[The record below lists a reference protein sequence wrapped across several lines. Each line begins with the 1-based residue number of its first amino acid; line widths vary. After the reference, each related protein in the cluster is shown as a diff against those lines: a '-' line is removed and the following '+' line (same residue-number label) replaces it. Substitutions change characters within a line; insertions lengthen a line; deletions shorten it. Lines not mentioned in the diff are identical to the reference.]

1 MLWKEL
7 LKGTEKGKW
16 VGDPSHGAADGG
28 GAFLRA
34 PQGAKE
40 IFHEGNGS
48 LQGNSDLRNV
58 PLVGHS
64 LAQNL

>member
-1 MLWKEL
+1 MGTKRG
-7 LKGTEKGKW
+7 KG
-16 VGDPSHGAADGG
+16 VGDPRHGAADGREHSSELPG
-28 GAFLRA
+28 
-34 PQGAKE
+34 
-40 IFHEGNGS
+40 GNGS

>member
-1 MLWKEL
+1 M
-7 LKGTEKGKW
+7 GTERGKGM
-16 VGDPSHGAADGG
+16 GDPRHGARDGG

-34 PQGAKE
+34 PQWAEE
-40 IFHEGNGS
+40 ILHGGNGS